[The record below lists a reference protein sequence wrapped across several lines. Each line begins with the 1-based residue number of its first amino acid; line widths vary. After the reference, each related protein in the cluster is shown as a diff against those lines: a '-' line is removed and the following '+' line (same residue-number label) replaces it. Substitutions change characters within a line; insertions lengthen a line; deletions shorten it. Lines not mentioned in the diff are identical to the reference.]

1 MVQPKTKKHTKPKLK
16 KQPPPSGKKNG
27 KADNNAQFSS
37 QLDALGLKIVPL
49 VADGNCFFRGIAD
62 QLEGNEEEHAKYRHM
77 VVEYIM
83 KHREEFEPF
92 IEDDVP
98 FDEYCQSM
106 GNDGTWAGHMEI
118 QAASLVCHSNICIHH
133 SMSPRWYI
141 KNFPCHGNRMI
152 HLSYHDGE
160 HYNSIRLKEDP
171 CDGPA
176 KPIIIE
182 ADTVLSVSNQTKV
195 STKNTKAANSTR
207 TTVDPSCVKIV
218 MSGSGC
224 GDTKKVEQILQEVNG
239 DVDAAIEFLIAESIE
254 EAGTQTDARNC
265 ENNSHVTSEQSQ
277 EIDQDAGCGSG
288 SLADSTPRKDER
300 LNDNAP
306 DKEKKIPRNKVCP
319 CGSRKKYKAC
329 CGAAAGRLST
339 RIDMNQKVV
348 TNRMRKEQ
356 VRHAKAELESDVPLP
371 GSDPGQL
378 DLGALCI

>member
-16 KQPPPSGKKNG
+16 KQPPPPGKKNG

-133 SMSPRWYI
+133 SMSPRWYV
-141 KNFPCHGNRMI
+141 KNFPYGN
-152 HLSYHDGE
+152 LSD
-160 HYNSIRLKEDP
+160 
-171 CDGPA
+171 
-176 KPIIIE
+176 
-182 ADTVLSVSNQTKV
+182 QTKV
-195 STKNTKAANSTR
+195 SMKNTKAANTTR
-207 TTVDPSCVKIV
+207 TTVDPSSVKIV
-218 MSGSGC
+218 TSGSGC
-224 GDTKKVEQILQEVNG
+224 EDTKKVEQILQEVNG
-239 DVDAAIEFLIAESIE
+239 DVDAAIEFLIAESVDE
-254 EAGTQTDARNC
+254 VGTQTDARNY
-265 ENNSHVTSEQSQ
+265 ENTSHVTSEQSH
-277 EIDQDAGCGSG
+277 EIDQDAGCGSS
-288 SLADSTPRKDER
+288 SLADNTPRKDESI
-300 LNDNAP
+300 NNNASE
-306 DKEKKIPRNKVCP
+306 KEKKIPRNKVCP

-329 CGAAAGRLST
+329 CGAAVGRLST
-339 RIDMNQKVV
+339 RVDMNQKVV

-356 VRHAKAELESDVPLP
+356 VRRAKAELESDVPSP
-371 GSDPGQL
+371 GSDPGRL